1 MKLGKTTPRKSCVV
15 MQDAA
20 RQLQRPK
27 GAALLIALMLTL
39 VLTAIGM
46 VAVQTTIS
54 GMRNASN
61 YRLRRQAQMASTSAL
76 TFVSNRVGNK
86 AAAYWR
92 QVATEGSKVDA
103 NQASGFMVITPNM
116 YQTPESFDNVPVG
129 ETGLFSSDGAPR
141 SHEAQLQIADYQVI
155 IRDPIEG
162 PPAEGNDN
170 NFCYKKVFFA
180 SQTSYI
186 GRGKACTTDAECMP
200 SGSCVLGLNN
210 AGVCTEWNRPANAAW
225 AANGTES
232 LIGPIDCKGQ

>member
-1 MKLGKTTPRKSCVV
+1 MKLGKTPYRSSALRLS
-15 MQDAA
+15 AA
-20 RQLQRPK
+20 LKRPK

-39 VLTAIGM
+39 ALTAIGM

-92 QVATEGSKVDA
+92 QVANQGSQLDV
-103 NQASGFMVITPNM
+103 NQASGFMVITPDI
-116 YQTPESFDNVPVG
+116 YQTPESFDNVPAG

-186 GRGKACTTDAECMP
+186 GRGKSCNTDADCSP

-210 AGVCTEWNRPANAAW
+210 TGVCTEWNRPANAAW
-225 AANGTES
+225 AANGVES